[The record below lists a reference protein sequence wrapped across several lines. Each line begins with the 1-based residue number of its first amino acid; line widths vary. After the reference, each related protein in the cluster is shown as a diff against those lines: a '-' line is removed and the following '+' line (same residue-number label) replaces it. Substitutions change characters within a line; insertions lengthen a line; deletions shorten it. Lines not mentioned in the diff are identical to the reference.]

1 MLKERTVKVT
11 CLNEEHSLDNFIND
25 FAELIARA
33 IYRER
38 EGREEEC
45 QH

>member
-1 MLKERTVKVT
+1 MQKERTVTVT

-33 IYRER
+33 IYRKK
-38 EGREEEC
+38 EGREPEC
-45 QH
+45 

>member
-1 MLKERTVKVT
+1 MEDKRTVTVT
-11 CLNEEHSLDNFIND
+11 YLNEESNLDNFIND

-38 EGREEEC
+38 EGREEE
-45 QH
+45 